1 MKYGLLL
8 GAALAPLAL
17 AGAAWAQDAGP
28 AAETTAVEDVVV
40 NGEIVFRNRTTDE
53 NPILSYDLE
62 YFQRFEPVS
71 VGEMLKR
78 VPGVTFTSDVLEFD
92 GVSMRGLPP
101 GYTNILI
108 NGRRAPGG
116 EDDGAFMVDRIPAE
130 LVERIE
136 IIRSPR
142 ADQPSDGVAGAIN
155 VVLKEGAQ
163 LEGGAVRAG
172 VLVNGDGEMRGSGSI
187 SWAGNTEN
195 TSLWAALNY
204 QGRRN
209 PKEKR
214 SERYDG
220 VPADG
225 GALDNIEL
233 QDDTRD
239 GEDLSANAEYAV
251 RFDRGRLRLNGLAVD
266 TDRDEDETS
275 LTYVDNGSGVFD
287 DLEETEVQAERISQ
301 QSYALAVDGEFEVGP
316 GELDFKAGWSG
327 FRDESTSRVDAA
339 DAGDPL
345 ELDEYIETDITDDE
359 YEFGAAYAVGP
370 DSLRLKVG
378 LDYLIKERDAAA
390 VEFDIDNGAIGDP
403 DPAPGAIYTIEE
415 TRLEPFAR
423 LTWEPTD
430 ALTVDAGLRYES
442 TERDVTSDLGVVSS
456 DAQEFFPSL
465 HLTWSPTGQ
474 DQFRASWARTQRR
487 PEYSFLA
494 PYLASEEPADEDALQ
509 GNPLLESEFAT
520 GFDLGYE
527 RRIGSRGVFG
537 VNLFYREIENLIE
550 LTDTGLEVDE
560 DGGPV
565 DAGDDAYNL
574 VEPRNIGDG
583 TTWGVEVDLSAPL
596 DVFGMP
602 ETGVFFNYTWLDSEV
617 TDPWTG
623 LERQFRNQPQNVWN
637 VGFIQNLP
645 NWGASFG
652 ASLYGRDEGYE
663 SGLDELVKVEYD
675 QDLEAFVEKRFGER
689 FVVRL
694 SAQNLLDKEK
704 RETFM
709 KYDGDSIEE
718 ILDNRAAGDLDEYE
732 LESERSGVLYQLT
745 LRAAF

>member
-28 AAETTAVEDVVV
+28 AAETTSVEDVIV

-239 GEDLSANAEYAV
+239 GEDLSANAEYTV
-251 RFDRGRLRLNGLAVD
+251 RFDRGRLRFNGLAVD

-287 DLEETEVQAERISQ
+287 ELEETEVQAERISQ
-301 QSYALAVDGEFEVGP
+301 QSYALGVDGEFEVGP

-390 VEFDIDNGAIGDP
+390 VEFDIDDGAVDDP